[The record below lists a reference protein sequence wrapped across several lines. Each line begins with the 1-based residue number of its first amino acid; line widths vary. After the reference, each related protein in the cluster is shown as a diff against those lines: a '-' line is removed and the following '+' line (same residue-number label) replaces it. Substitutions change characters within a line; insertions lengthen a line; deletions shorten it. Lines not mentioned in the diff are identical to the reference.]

1 MGTSTRPVLFTLPTT
16 EKTFV
21 PLLPS
26 VPILEYQSAPL
37 EMMTGTLFQVSTL
50 LRLLGLSQRPLSV
63 VWIYLALGSP
73 TFPSMEAIRAVDSP
87 QTKAP
92 PPRNRSTWKE
102 KPESKI
108 FSPRSPASSA

>member
-26 VPILEYQSAPL
+26 VPIFEYQSAPL
-37 EMMTGTLFQVSTL
+37 ATITGTLFQVSTL
-50 LRLLGLSQRPLSV
+50 LRLLGLSHKPLSV
-63 VWIYLALGSP
+63 VWICFALGSP

-87 QTKAP
+87 QTNAP

-102 KPESKI
+102 NREPKI
-108 FSPRSPASSA
+108 FSP